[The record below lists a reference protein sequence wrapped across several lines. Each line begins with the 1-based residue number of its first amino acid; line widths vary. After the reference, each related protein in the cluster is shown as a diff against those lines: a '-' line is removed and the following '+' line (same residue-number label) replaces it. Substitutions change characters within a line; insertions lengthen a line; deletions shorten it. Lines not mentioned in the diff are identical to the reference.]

1 MRLLVTRPEADA
13 PATVRALEEH
23 GHSVVLE
30 PLLRIEPV
38 TGVTIADK
46 AYQAVLV
53 TSANAV
59 RALARLPTAGRL
71 RDTQV
76 LAVGEASG
84 RAAGSQGFGKVDH
97 AAGDLSALAELVS
110 ARCTIDGGP
119 LLYAAGSVVSG
130 DLKGILEARGYD
142 VDRVVL
148 YEAIAAETI
157 SAAVAGQLQKGMI
170 DGILLYSPRSAR
182 TWVRAVEHAGL
193 AQTARAL
200 VHVCLSEAVATALRE
215 ESRWAGVEIRV
226 SPEPN
231 EKSLLKVI

>member
-13 PATVRALEEH
+13 PATVRALEER

-38 TGVTIADK
+38 PGVVVADK
-46 AYQAVLV
+46 DYQAVLV

-59 RALARLPTAGRL
+59 RALARLPQAGDL
-71 RDTQV
+71 KDTLV
-76 LAVGEASG
+76 LAVGESSG
-84 RAAGSQGFGKVDH
+84 RAAALQGFGKVDH

-110 ARCTIDGGP
+110 ARCAIDGGP

-130 DLKGILEARGYD
+130 DLKRILEARGYA

-148 YEAIAAETI
+148 YEAIAAESI
-157 SAAVAGQLQKGMI
+157 SAAVADLLREGII

-182 TWVRAVEHAGL
+182 TWVRAVEHADL
-193 AQTARAL
+193 AEAAGAM
-200 VHVCLSEAVATALRE
+200 VHVCLSEAVAAALRE
-215 ESRWAGVEIRV
+215 ESGWAGVDTRV
-226 SPEPN
+226 ASEPN

>member
-13 PATVRALEEH
+13 PATARALEER

-38 TGVTIADK
+38 AGVIIADRV
-46 AYQAVLV
+46 YQAVLV

-59 RALARLPTAGRL
+59 RALARLPQAGGL
-71 RDTQV
+71 KDTPV

-84 RAAGSQGFGKVDH
+84 REALSQGFSKVEH
-97 AAGDLSALAELVS
+97 AAGDLAALGELVS
-110 ARCTIDGGP
+110 ARCAAGDGP

-148 YEAIAAETI
+148 YEAVAAETI
-157 SAAVAGQLQKGMI
+157 SPAVGHGLREGTI
-170 DGILLYSPRSAR
+170 DGVLLYSPRSAR
-182 TWVRAVEHAGL
+182 TWVRAVEHASL
-193 AQTARAL
+193 AQAARAL
-200 VHVCLSEAVATALRE
+200 VHVCLSEAVAAALRE
-215 ESRWAGVEIRV
+215 ESRWAGVETRV